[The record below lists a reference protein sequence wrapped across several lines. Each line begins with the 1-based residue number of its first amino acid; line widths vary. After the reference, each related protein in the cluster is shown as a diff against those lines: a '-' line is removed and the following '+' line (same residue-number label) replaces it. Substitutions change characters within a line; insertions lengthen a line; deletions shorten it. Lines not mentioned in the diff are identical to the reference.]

1 VNFRNGCEFHFSKN
15 VTKEETSMSRITG
28 VSEQKAN
35 IFVRLAYW
43 FSKKRVGKVVEP
55 LAVSAHHPWIFRGY
69 DAYEFAL
76 ERAYL
81 VEGKL
86 KALASIKA
94 ATLVGCPF

>member
-1 VNFRNGCEFHFSKN
+1 
-15 VTKEETSMSRITG
+15 MSRITG

-43 FSKKRVGKVVEP
+43 LSKKRVGKVVEP
-55 LAVSAHHPWIFRGY
+55 LAVSAHHPWILRGY
-69 DAYEFAL
+69 GAYELAL
-76 ERAYL
+76 ERAHL

-94 ATLVGCPF
+94 ATLIGCPF

>member
-1 VNFRNGCEFHFSKN
+1 VNFHNGCESHFNRN
-15 VTKEETSMSRITG
+15 VTKEETAMPRITG

-43 FSKKRVGKVVEP
+43 FSRKRVGKVVEP

-69 DAYEFAL
+69 GAYEFAL
-76 ERAYL
+76 ERAHF